1 MLLILVGPT
10 PQMAPSTITG
20 VSIPLH
26 SCGKDLN
33 NIAIPDELIGD
44 CVNFYSARPS
54 FFQSKCTFLNL
65 LHMAVL

>member
-33 NIAIPDELIGD
+33 NMVFHDKLIGE
-44 CVNFYSARPS
+44 CVIYHSARPS